1 MTLNLRIIVI
11 DDTTANLTLKIT
23 DFDLATI
30 HTDPRV
36 SCSRPCG
43 TLPFIAP
50 EVLLA
55 HEYDGLATDMW
66 SEGIVLLEIQ
76 CGIRVMSKIFDMP
89 NSQIGAI
96 NLSNRENRL
105 VVGNMIKSRFTANS
119 AGNMLEEHC

>member
-1 MTLNLRIIVI
+1 M
-11 DDTTANLTLKIT
+11 
-23 DFDLATI
+23 
-30 HTDPRV
+30 
-36 SCSRPCG
+36 G
-43 TLPFIAP
+43 IAP
-50 EVLLA
+50 EVLLQR
-55 HEYDGLATDMW
+55 EYDGMATDIW

-119 AGNMLEEHC
+119 AGNMLEEHCWDDLRSLLPVTKPLLAGVCEVNVSKRSG